1 MLVSRSKPYHR
12 GNVRES
18 LLSAATTLLDEK
30 SVEHLSLRE
39 VARAAD
45 VSHAAPYHYFS
56 DRGELLKATGD
67 ECMRA
72 LVEKLESA
80 PGRARDPLKRLAAI
94 CAAYVDFAAER
105 PHAFTLVFDG
115 ELCPPGDPSA
125 ERAPLIER
133 SESLLYQAVSA
144 AQQDGWRSTA
154 PTLELTNGIWATAH
168 GLATLVTEGH
178 LTRAQAADALG
189 AVLRPS

>member
-1 MLVSRSKPYHR
+1 M
-12 GNVRES
+12 RES

-56 DRGELLKATGD
+56 DRSELLKATGD

-72 LVEKLESA
+72 LLDRLEAA

-105 PHAFTLVFDG
+105 PHAFALVFDG
-115 ELCPPGDPSA
+115 ELCPPGNPSA

-133 SESLLYQAVSA
+133 SEMLLYNAVAA
-144 AQQDGWRSTA
+144 AQQDGWRSDT
-154 PTLELTNGIWATAH
+154 PTMELTNAIWATAH

-178 LTRAQAADALG
+178 LSREHAAGALN
-189 AVLRPS
+189 AVLRKSG